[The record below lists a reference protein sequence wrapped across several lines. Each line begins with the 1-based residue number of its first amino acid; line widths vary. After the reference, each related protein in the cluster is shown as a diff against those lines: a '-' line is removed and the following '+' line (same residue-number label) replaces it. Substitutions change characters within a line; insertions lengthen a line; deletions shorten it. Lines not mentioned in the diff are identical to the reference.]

1 MFSGFSGAKLR
12 FFWRT
17 TKLLQDFLLKIV
29 EMGLAGGAVAE
40 ESDTDALPIA
50 APHGEGVACL
60 HEMLAVKAVGELMA
74 VLLTVVGDA
83 QPEPVKLPAAH
94 NLPLTTRLHED
105 ALRTEADAAEQLA
118 AAEEPSTA
126 VA

>member
-50 APHGEGVACL
+50 PAHRERITGRREVFTIG
-60 HEMLAVKAVGELMA
+60 AVGELMA
-74 VLLTVVGDA
+74 VADAVVGDTQIELWETA
-83 QPEPVKLPAAH
+83 FLYD
-94 NLPLTTRLHED
+94 LPLTTSFD
-105 ALRTEADAAEQLA
+105 KDTLRT
-118 AAEEPSTA
+118 
-126 VA
+126 